1 MLNPNTP
8 LAAIEALPL
17 AAAMRHSLWLYPI
30 VEIIHILGF
39 VVLAGSVAML
49 DLRLLGL
56 SKTIPVTAL
65 ARHILPWTLGAL
77 LLVLP
82 SGLLMFI
89 AHASD
94 FISNPAFITKLTLLS
109 LAACNALWFHVGPY
123 QGVSTW
129 QTKLSP
135 PIAAKASAALSL
147 LLWLG
152 VICCGRLLAYL

>member
-109 LAACNALWFHVGPY
+109 LAAGNALWFHLGPY
-123 QGVSTW
+123 QSVGTW
-129 QTKLSP
+129 QTQLSP

-152 VICCGRLLAYL
+152 VICCGRLLAYF

>member
-77 LLVLP
+77 WLVLP

-109 LAACNALWFHVGPY
+109 LAAGNALWFHLGPY
-123 QGVSTW
+123 QSVGTW
-129 QTKLSP
+129 QTQLSP

>member
-109 LAACNALWFHVGPY
+109 LAAGNALWFHLGPY
-123 QGVSTW
+123 QSVGTW

-135 PIAAKASAALSL
+135 PIAAEASAALSL

>member
-65 ARHILPWTLGAL
+65 GAL

-109 LAACNALWFHVGPY
+109 LAAGNALWFHLGPY
-123 QGVSTW
+123 QSVGTW

>member
-94 FISNPAFITKLTLLS
+94 FISNPAFITKMTLLS

-123 QGVSTW
+123 QSVSTW

>member
-123 QGVSTW
+123 QGVRTW
-129 QTKLSP
+129 QTELSP